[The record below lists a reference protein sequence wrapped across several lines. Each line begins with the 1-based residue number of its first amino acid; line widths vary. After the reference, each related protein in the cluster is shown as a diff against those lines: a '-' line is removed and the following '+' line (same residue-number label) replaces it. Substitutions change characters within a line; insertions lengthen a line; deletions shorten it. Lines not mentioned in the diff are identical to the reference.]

1 MFWSRFWCYL
11 LLANS
16 SQPKGCK
23 HPSSVRAAGPSPAAG
38 ITSLQEP
45 YYYKQPCFASHGA
58 GQERSRD
65 GAAPVVNF
73 DLIPFLQYWISN
85 LFLETFHFNVD
96 FCDVP
101 LVTPHPFSQ
110 KSHPPVFF
118 LKVVILDNGQ
128 VNIYRQH
135 LTSQVLPQGP
145 TAPPDFWGILC
156 ISSLTQDDLEF
167 LLPLFNNINLKE
179 PCLGK

>member
-23 HPSSVRAAGPSPAAG
+23 HPSSVCADGPSPAAG

-45 YYYKQPCFASHGA
+45 YYYKQPCFASHRA

-85 LFLETFHFNVD
+85 LFLEPFHFNVD
-96 FCDVP
+96 FCNVP

-110 KSHPPVFF
+110 KSHPPVFVWKWWF
-118 LKVVILDNGQ
+118 WTMG
-128 VNIYRQH
+128 R
-135 LTSQVLPQGP
+135 LTFTGSTWPPRCCPRDPQLLQIFG
-145 TAPPDFWGILC
+145 
-156 ISSLTQDDLEF
+156 EF
-167 LLPLFNNINLKE
+167 FAFPA
-179 PCLGK
+179 

>member
-65 GAAPVVNF
+65 GAPVLNF
-73 DLIPFLQYWISN
+73 KPFPRNISFQCR
-85 LFLETFHFNVD
+85 FLWCSSGNSPSIFPEISPSC
-96 FCDVP
+96 FC
-101 LVTPHPFSQ
+101 LE
-110 KSHPPVFF
+110 
-118 LKVVILDNGQ
+118 VVILDNGQ
-128 VNIYRQH
+128 VNIHRQH

-145 TAPPDFWGILC
+145 TAPPDLWGILC